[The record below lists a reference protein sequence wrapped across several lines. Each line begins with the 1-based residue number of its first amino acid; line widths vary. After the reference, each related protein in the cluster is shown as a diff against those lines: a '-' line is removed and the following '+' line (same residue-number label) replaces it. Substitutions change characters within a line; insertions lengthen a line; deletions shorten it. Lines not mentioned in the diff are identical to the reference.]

1 MRIGT
6 FSEIAQRVG
15 TASAAAAAV
24 VLLAVAP
31 AGAQFYKG
39 KTLNVVINYGA
50 GGNTTVQARLFMK
63 HMEKYIPGN
72 PRIVIRNMGGAGGK
86 IGTNYLGEAAK
97 KNGSEMG
104 WFTINL
110 ISEILKDPGLR
121 VSHADFRVI
130 GGLGEQAVA
139 YVRRDVPPGIS
150 TQADLFKVKDGLKS
164 GGHDP
169 ASTKDIMIR
178 LGLELLNVPYKHV
191 YGYKSGAQ
199 LGKAVQQNEINFMED
214 STPGYRGRVEPTMVK
229 TGIVLPMWHQGI
241 PVKGGGMKSDP
252 DFADIPSFLDV
263 YHLKYGKDAMPS
275 GNRWKAF
282 WLLAAMRG
290 QMQRAVLLPKGAP
303 DAAVADLRKAFEA
316 TIKDPAYI
324 EGYKKLNQ
332 ALPSPISGA
341 EAEDYIEHE
350 IKRVDPEIA
359 KFLTAFVER
368 ARK

>member
-1 MRIGT
+1 MRIT
-6 FSEIAQRVG
+6 RRSDSARRVCM
-15 TASAAAAAV
+15 TAAAV
-24 VLLAVAP
+24 AGAVLLATVP
-31 AGAQFYKG
+31 ASAQFYKG

-50 GGNTTVQARLFMK
+50 GGNTTVQARLFME
-63 HMEKYIPGN
+63 HMEKHIPGN
-72 PRIVIRNMGGAGGK
+72 PRIVIRNRGGAGGK
-86 IGTNYLGEAAK
+86 VGTNYLAEAAK
-97 KNGSEMG
+97 KDGSEMG

-110 ISEILKDPGLR
+110 IAEIMNDPGLR

-139 YVRRDVPPGIS
+139 YVRRDVPPGIG
-150 TQADLFKVKDGLKS
+150 TQADIFKVKDGIKS

-169 ASTKDIMIR
+169 ASSKDLMIR
-178 LGLELLNVPYKHV
+178 LGLEMLDVPYKHV

-241 PVKGGGMKSDP
+241 AVSGGELKADP
-252 DFADIPSFLDV
+252 EFADVPTFLDI
-263 YHLKYGKDAMPS
+263 YRLKHGKDAKPS
-275 GNRWKAF
+275 GIRWKAF
-282 WLLAAMRG
+282 WLIAAMRG

-316 TIKDPAYI
+316 TIKDPAYV

-332 ALPSPISGA
+332 ALPSPMSGA
-341 EAEDYIEHE
+341 EAEAYIERE
-350 IKRVDPEIA
+350 IKGVDPEIV
-359 KFLTAFVER
+359 KFIKAFADR